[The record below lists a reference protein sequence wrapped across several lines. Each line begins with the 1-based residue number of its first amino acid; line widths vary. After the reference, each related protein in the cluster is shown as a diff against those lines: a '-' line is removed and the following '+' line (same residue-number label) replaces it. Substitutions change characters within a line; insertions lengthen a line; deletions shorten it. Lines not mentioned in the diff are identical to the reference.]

1 MTRAITFVVAAAVLA
16 TAALSGQGGRGGQA
30 TSASDV
36 AGARALLD
44 TYCAGCHSPAVKGGG
59 LVIDASTLAGVREH
73 RDVWEK
79 SLRKLRGRQMPPPGS
94 RQPSQAEIDGF
105 VT

>member
-1 MTRAITFVVAAAVLA
+1 M
-16 TAALSGQGGRGGQA
+16 
-30 TSASDV
+30 
-36 AGARALLD
+36 
-44 TYCAGCHSPAVKGGG
+44 
-59 LVIDASTLAGVREH
+59 LAGVREH

-105 VT
+105 GARRARSAGGDADQPGKSLGFHPSMPVLWTTRRSFALASDFRVPNSHTRMHCSA